1 MKRVLTAILLAV
13 SAFLALDVVTSP
25 ALAHHDD
32 AKGSS
37 IVFEGGGGR

>member
-1 MKRVLTAILLAV
+1 MKKVLTAVLFVV
-13 SAFLALDVVTSP
+13 SAFLALGGAMGS